1 MIEGDNYYV
10 ALQIRHCICFADEQW
25 HGRIPAKSPVTMF
38 EARNADGLKQGNGV
52 EMREKRMES
61 RNTRRQKKGLVTDG
75 LINCKMVKDII
86 EEEEIS
92 KIMAN
97 KGHDDKTL
105 RQEKRIHRKRKSKLG
120 RSKSGSI
127 FSVVVVLMAVG
138 HPGGNVKQEN
148 AYTSVENKRG
158 ICTGDTELRIVSL

>member
-1 MIEGDNYYV
+1 M
-10 ALQIRHCICFADEQW
+10 
-25 HGRIPAKSPVTMF
+25 
-38 EARNADGLKQGNGV
+38 
-52 EMREKRMES
+52 
-61 RNTRRQKKGLVTDG
+61 TDG

-86 EEEEIS
+86 EEEIS

-138 HPGGNVKQEN
+138 HPGGNVTLTTDGCKWISWENGDWCGKSASYLLRFSPSDAAGSASTPLDMLVPLSEPFLIYPSFHWLPLVFQEFCSN
-148 AYTSVENKRG
+148 VIFPWKKSSWIAQARFDPSV
-158 ICTGDTELRIVSL
+158 I

>member
-1 MIEGDNYYV
+1 M
-10 ALQIRHCICFADEQW
+10 
-25 HGRIPAKSPVTMF
+25 
-38 EARNADGLKQGNGV
+38 
-52 EMREKRMES
+52 
-61 RNTRRQKKGLVTDG
+61 TDG

-97 KGHDDKTL
+97 KGHDYKTL

-127 FSVVVVLMAVG
+127 FSAVVVLMAVG
-138 HPGGNVKQEN
+138 YPGGNVK
-148 AYTSVENKRG
+148 
-158 ICTGDTELRIVSL
+158 